1 MTYPSITN
9 SVELYR
15 RSGAVQRAFT
25 LAPVVPSQD
34 VTRYQARNMPT
45 PTYDLAHEDGPTPRL
60 TILLRTLALVAA
72 CAGIFVLRRFTTLLQ
87 S

>member
-1 MTYPSITN
+1 MTHPSIT
-9 SVELYR
+9 SSAELYR
-15 RSGAVQRAFT
+15 RLGTAQRAFT

-34 VTRYQARNMPT
+34 VTRYQARNMPR
-45 PTYDLAHEDGPTPRL
+45 PTYDLARESEPTPRL

-72 CAGIFVLRRFTTLLQ
+72 GAAIVVLRRLTTLLH